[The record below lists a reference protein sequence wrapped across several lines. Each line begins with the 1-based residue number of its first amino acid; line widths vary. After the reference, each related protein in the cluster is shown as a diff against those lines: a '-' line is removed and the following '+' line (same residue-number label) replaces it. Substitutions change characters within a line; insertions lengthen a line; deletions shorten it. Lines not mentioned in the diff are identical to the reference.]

1 MVEDSAVTTHT
12 DSLPPMLDA
21 ARANSRRV
29 ESRDPATG
37 EVWREYD
44 SASPSDVAR
53 AVAAARRAQPG
64 WAATPVRERATVLER
79 FRRALYARRAEVAE
93 LICRENGKPPSE
105 AMGTEVMLV
114 LDFAR
119 FYRRRAPRL
128 LRPRSLTPG
137 NAAFWRKRVHITHEP
152 FGVIGIISPW
162 NYPFMLASAQVL
174 AALVSGNAVVLK
186 PSEFTP
192 GTGVMIGEL
201 MRQAGLP
208 DDVLHIIA
216 GDGSA
221 GAALIAGDVDKIFF
235 TGSNATGLKVSRA
248 CAERMIACVL
258 ELGGSDP
265 AIVLEDADI
274 VNAVSGIA
282 WGRFSNAGQ
291 TCVAPKRV
299 FVVDGAY
306 DAFVARLGETV
317 AALQM
322 GAGSSPDTDVGPVIR
337 PQQRAL
343 LESQLD
349 DALANGAR
357 IAARTPAGAG
367 HTSGDGFFP
376 PAVLT
381 GVTSEMRV
389 MREETFGPLLPV
401 VRVRD
406 ADEAV
411 RMANATQYGLSASV
425 WGRDVRRA
433 RAVAARIESGSVSI
447 NDSIIQAGIAEAP
460 HGGIKQ
466 SGSGRSHGE
475 AGLLECVQT
484 KTVIVDLVPRLREP
498 WWFGYGPEQAR
509 GLDAFVRMWHGT
521 SIAERAG
528 GVWRSIKMLVR
539 HERPL

>member
-1 MVEDSAVTTHT
+1 MTTHT
-12 DSLPPMLDA
+12 DTGPITAPPTLDT
-21 ARANSRRV
+21 ARANPRRV

-37 EVWREYD
+37 LVWRDYEAA
-44 SASPSDVAR
+44 SATDVTR
-53 AVAAARRAQPG
+53 TVAAARRAQLAWG
-64 WAATPVRERATVLER
+64 ATPVRERARVLEH
-79 FRRALYARRAEVAE
+79 FRRALFARRREVAE

-119 FYRRRAPRL
+119 FYRDRAPRL
-128 LRPRSLTPG
+128 LRDRSLTPF

-152 FGVIGIISPW
+152 FGVVGIISPW

-192 GTGVMIGEL
+192 ATGLMIGDL
-201 MRQAGLP
+201 MRDAGLP
-208 DDVLHIIA
+208 DGVLHIVT
-216 GDGSA
+216 GNGSA
-221 GAALIAGDVDKIFF
+221 GAALVSSEIDKLFF

-248 CAERMIACVL
+248 CAERMIPCVL

-274 VNAVSGIA
+274 AHAVSGIA

-299 FVVDGAY
+299 FVVGEAH
-306 DAFVARLGETV
+306 DAFVAKLAEV
-317 AALQM
+317 VKALKM
-322 GAGSSPDTDVGPVIR
+322 GAGSAPGTDVGPMIR
-337 PQQRAL
+337 PQQRAV
-343 LESQLD
+343 LEAQLE
-349 DALANGAR
+349 DALAHGAY
-357 IAARTPAGAG
+357 IAARTPVGGAD
-367 HTSGDGFFP
+367 GDGFFA
-376 PAVLT
+376 PAILT
-381 GVTSEMRV
+381 DVTNDMRV

-411 RMANATQYGLSASV
+411 QMANATPYGLSASV

-433 RAVAARIESGSVSI
+433 RAVAARLASGSVTI
-447 NDSIIQAGIAEAP
+447 NDSIVQAGIAEAP

-466 SGSGRSHGE
+466 SGTGRSHGE

-484 KTVIVDLVPRLREP
+484 KTLIVDLLPGRREP
-498 WWFGYGPEQAR
+498 
-509 GLDAFVRMWHGT
+509 
-521 SIAERAG
+521 
-528 GVWRSIKMLVR
+528 
-539 HERPL
+539 